1 MSRSFNISEWALGH
15 RSVVWFLV
23 IIIVAAGAMSYS
35 RLGRNED
42 PNFTIKTMVVQVL
55 WPGANITDTLQQV
68 TDRVEKKLQETPG
81 LDYIKSYTVAGTSTV
96 FITLKG
102 AVVSRDVP
110 DVWYQVRK
118 KIGDIQQYLPQGI
131 VGPFFNDEFGDTY
144 GVIYAFTTDG
154 FTRRELRDY
163 VERVRTRLLAINDVS
178 KIDIFGAQ
186 DEKIYVE
193 FSSHRIAGLH
203 LDRQALIQAIQAQNA
218 VTPAGVV
225 QTSDEEIRV
234 DVTGGF
240 RSEADLRHVN
250 FVANGQIF
258 RLSDIATIK
267 RTYSDPPQP
276 MLRFNGQP
284 AIGIGIAMRAGGDV
298 LALGQNI
305 ERAMSEIRADLPIGI
320 EPHLAADQPKVV
332 KAAVDDFMEALW
344 EAIGIVLAVS
354 FISLGIRAG
363 AVVACS
369 IPLVLAA
376 VFVGMEFAGI
386 DLQRVSLGA
395 LIIALGLLVDDA
407 MITVET
413 MVTQLE
419 DGADKTKAAT
429 FAYTSTAFPMLTGT
443 LVTVAGFVP
452 IGFAKSAAGEY
463 TFSLFAVVALALLIS
478 WIVAV
483 LFAPLIGVTILPDK
497 MKHTAEAEPGRI
509 MQGFRRALTGAMR
522 AKWLTIGVT
531 LAALACSIFGLRFVP
546 QQFFPASDRP
556 ELLVDLKLSEAS
568 SIYATE
574 KVVATFEELL
584 KGDPDIDHKGDPDID
599 HWTTYVG
606 QGAVR
611 FYLPLDVQLANNFFA
626 QSVIVTKSLEA
637 RERLRSRI
645 EPVLIEKFPGVVSRL
660 SALELGPPV
669 GWPLQYRVSGPEPA
683 RVREIAYKLSDII
696 ANDPRTEKI
705 SFDWI
710 EPQRTLRVRVD
721 QDQARLL
728 GVSSQV
734 LAQSLSAVV
743 SGVNVTKLRDGIYLI
758 DVVARA
764 DEQERI
770 SPDALRTLQIPIP
783 NGGTV
788 PLLQLATVEYSQ
800 DWPLIWR
807 RDRNPTLTVQSD
819 LIAGVLPATLVDS
832 LHTKVAAL
840 NAELPV
846 GYGIVPGGSV
856 EEGAKSTSSVAA
868 VVPAALLIMLIVLMI
883 QLQSFSR
890 LFLVLSVAPFGLIG
904 VVAALLITGKPLGF
918 VAILGVL
925 ALVGMIVRNSVIL
938 VDQID
943 TEIAHG
949 RAPWDAV
956 IEATLHRFRPILLT
970 AAAAILGM
978 IPIAP
983 TVFWGPMAY
992 SIMGGLAVATML
1004 TLVFLPGLYV
1014 AWFRIKEPS
1023 PRESDRVDPS
1033 YQLRQTSEA

>member
-637 RERLRSRI
+637 RERLRSRV